1 MLTKF
6 FKKWLE
12 KRIVNLESG
21 SLTITFPNKTMLQ
34 LGEGSEKADLV
45 ITCLL
50 YTSDAADD

>member
-1 MLTKF
+1 MLTNF

-21 SLTITFPNKTMLQ
+21 SLIITFPNKTMLQ

-45 ITCLL
+45 ITSWKGIWL
-50 YTSDAADD
+50 